1 MEIRWKGRLRRVVT
15 MIGRQQLKIH
25 NECVLYY
32 GQLFEGQ
39 RCDDRVWGRRAAWGK
54 RQVAIGPLLY
64 RISEGGRVPALQGAL
79 PRAKVQRGV
88 DTREQASCWLAGLQV
103 QSNAVGAGG

>member
-1 MEIRWKGRLRRVVT
+1 MEIRWKGRPRRVVT

-54 RQVAIGPLLY
+54 RQGIAIGPLLC
-64 RISEGGRVPALQGAL
+64 RTSEGESPCASGH
-79 PRAKVQRGV
+79 AKVQRGV